1 MNHLEISGA
10 SSNASLPENIRI
22 EKILVTIRHR
32 LDTLYEIL
40 DTGDWTEEERRI
52 LQSRKNVDV
61 GLLNYYLADLW

>member
-10 SSNASLPENIRI
+10 SSNGSLPENIRI

-32 LDTLYEIL
+32 LDTLYEML
-40 DTGDWTEEERRI
+40 DTWEWTEEERRI